1 MSTLIKGDIRPFGI
15 RDKIGY
21 AFGDFGNDFM
31 FYLASSFL
39 MVFYTKIMGISGG
52 IVAALFLVARIVD
65 AFSDVTVGI
74 VVDKAKQ
81 NPKGKYRVF
90 ILRIALPVAIMSFL
104 MYQTF
109 TINSPM
115 IVRIVYMYVTYILW
129 GILYSCI
136 NIPYG
141 TMASVISPEAK
152 DRTSLSTFRSIGS
165 TMGQMV
171 VTALVPLIVYTS
183 DSHGNQVIR
192 GGDHSQIFALVAGI
206 FSICSIICYAIC
218 YNLTRERVA
227 SDSHRGG
234 GIGSI
239 FRMIKFAISSRA
251 MIGLLLGALS
261 LLMAFLYLQQ
271 MANFIYPDYFQ
282 SASMLSGV
290 MSLGPLLT
298 LFICAP
304 LAIPLG
310 NKFGHKNL
318 ALAGALLIAVPMYIA
333 YILHTHN
340 VWVFSV
346 LFVIAFMGIGLF
358 NTIVWAM
365 VVDVID
371 DIEVTKGMRE
381 DATCYSIYSF
391 ARKLGQAVAGWFAG
405 VSLTWINYKPGAN
418 SVQSKQTL
426 SGLYTYS
433 TLLPAIFA
441 TLLFIF
447 IAFVYPLGHKRVL
460 KNVAILKQK
469 ENGNVEN

>member
-1 MSTLIKGDIRPFGI
+1 
-15 RDKIGY
+15 
-21 AFGDFGNDFM
+21 
-31 FYLASSFL
+31 
-39 MVFYTKIMGISGG
+39 
-52 IVAALFLVARIVD
+52 
-65 AFSDVTVGI
+65 
-74 VVDKAKQ
+74 
-81 NPKGKYRVF
+81 
-90 ILRIALPVAIMSFL
+90 
-104 MYQTF
+104 
-109 TINSPM
+109 
-115 IVRIVYMYVTYILW
+115 
-129 GILYSCI
+129 
-136 NIPYG
+136 
-141 TMASVISPEAK
+141 
-152 DRTSLSTFRSIGS
+152 
-165 TMGQMV
+165 
-171 VTALVPLIVYTS
+171 
-183 DSHGNQVIR
+183 
-192 GGDHSQIFALVAGI
+192 
-206 FSICSIICYAIC
+206 
-218 YNLTRERVA
+218 LTRERVA

>member
-1 MSTLIKGDIRPFGI
+1 MSTLIKGDIRPFSI

-52 IVAALFLVARIVD
+52 IVAALFLVARIID

-115 IVRIVYMYVTYILW
+115 IARIIYMYVTYILW

-183 DSHGNQVIR
+183 DSHGNQIIR
-192 GGDHSQIFALVAGI
+192 GGDHSQIFALVAGV

-234 GIGSI
+234 GVGSI

-304 LAIPLG
+304 LSIPLG

-333 YILHTHN
+333 YILHTDN

-405 VSLTWINYKPGAN
+405 VSLTWINYKPGAS

-426 SGLYTYS
+426 NGLYTYS

-469 ENGNVEN
+469 ENGNSEN